1 MLGVSVQRQS
11 KFTEALASTNQIL
24 DFLGGLDEG
33 TRQIYANCGG
43 KDCIAKLSTQLSF
56 YERCAAVEKQ
66 FRSVTL
72 DLTAKRL
79 LKDVKGQQYEVP
91 LIFRSI
97 LPSAPVTKIKRGD
110 VIFAAKTPSPTIEAM
125 EAIKQHARL
134 FDGLEVWWVPKDV
147 LVERIPKPDPIL
159 IGRIGPTVAED
170 KMEVGTTAFFELH
183 RWIDEVVEDG
193 WWSKEAY

>member
-1 MLGVSVQRQS
+1 MIGVSVHSQS
-11 KFTEALASTNQIL
+11 KFTQALASTNQIL
-24 DFLGGLDEG
+24 DFLSGLDENS
-33 TRQIYANCGG
+33 RQIYADCGG

-56 YERCAAVEKQ
+56 YERCAEVEKQ

-72 DLTAKRL
+72 DLSAKRL
-79 LKDVKGQQYEVP
+79 LKDTKGNQYEVP
-91 LIFRSI
+91 LIFRSA

-110 VIFAAKTPSPTIEAM
+110 VLFAAKTPSPTPEAM
-125 EAIKQHARL
+125 DAIKQHARL

-159 IGRIGPTVAED
+159 IGRIGPHVSED
-170 KMEVGTTAFFELH
+170 KMNVGTTAFFELH
-183 RWIDEVVEDG
+183 RWIDELVEEG